1 MVADNIRALCK
12 EHGTSLFALEK
23 SVGLGNGTIGKWNDA
38 SPRADGLKR
47 VADYFGVTVDALLKE
62 GDECGAQ

>member
-12 EHGTSLFALEK
+12 ERKISLFALEK
-23 SVGLGNGTIGKWNDA
+23 AVGLGNGTIGKWNYA

-47 VADYFGVTVDALLKE
+47 VADYFGVPVDALLKE
-62 GDECGAQ
+62 GGDCEAQ